1 MQARLL
7 CRKCRVG
14 YARFYK
20 YKATFGKKVCLAFT
34 IALSENHAG
43 SVATLTAELLCPTLL
58 DHRPIRPKTETGSI
72 HQRPDQ

>member
-1 MQARLL
+1 M
-7 CRKCRVG
+7 
-14 YARFYK
+14 
-20 YKATFGKKVCLAFT
+20 CLAVT

-43 SVATLTAELLCPTLL
+43 SVANLTAELLCPTLL